1 MPNDDANCEP
11 VTSTVFGITGK
22 IDPVEDVDE
31 TPVGSITAVPV
42 NVNDPMLKEEDTPV
56 NETVSS
62 ASYPQPLSP
71 QAFAPQPVASKASSF
86 QYACPQVNRP
96 HPD

>member
-11 VTSTVFGITGK
+11 VTSTVFGITGE

-42 NVNDPMLKEEDTPV
+42 TGSPPDRDW
-56 NETVSS
+56 ET
-62 ASYPQPLSP
+62 
-71 QAFAPQPVASKASSF
+71 
-86 QYACPQVNRP
+86 
-96 HPD
+96 